1 MSLPKRYFEDLYA
14 ASPDPWS
21 LASRWYETRKYAV
34 TLASLPR
41 PRCRRGFEVGCS
53 IGVLTELLAGR
64 CDALLAADIAGAAV
78 EATRRRVEGHPHVEA
93 EQLTIPREWPVGNFD
108 LIVLSEVGYYLDS
121 GTLGVLID
129 KAVTSLAPD
138 GTLVAVHWR
147 HPVADYPLGGDE
159 VHAVLRAKNGLAVLA
174 HHEEQDFQ
182 LDVMVPVPLVSVA
195 AASGLVN
202 L

>member
-1 MSLPKRYFEDLYA
+1 MSLPKRYFDDLYA

-41 PRCRRGFEVGCS
+41 LRYRRGFEAGCS
-53 IGVLTELLAGR
+53 IGVLTELLADR
-64 CDALLAADIAGAAV
+64 CDRLLAADIASAPLQ
-78 EATRRRVEGHPHVEA
+78 ETRRRVARHPHVEA
-93 EQLTIPREWPVGNFD
+93 QQLAVPDEWPVGSFD
-108 LIVLSEVGYYLDS
+108 LIVLSEIGYYLDS
-121 GTLGVLID
+121 RTLGDLMD

-159 VHAVLRAKNGLAVLA
+159 VHAAVRTKDGLAVLA

-182 LDVMVPVPLVSVA
+182 LDVMVSAPLVSVA
-195 AASGLVN
+195 DAAGLVSP
-202 L
+202 

>member
-1 MSLPKRYFEDLYA
+1 MSLPKDYFDDLYA

-41 PRCRRGFEVGCS
+41 PRYRRGFEAGCS
-53 IGVLTELLAGR
+53 IGVLTELLADR
-64 CDALLAADIAGAAV
+64 CDALLAVDIAGSAV
-78 EATRRRVEGHPHVEA
+78 EATRLRVARHLHVEA
-93 EQLTIPREWPVGNFD
+93 QQLAIPGEWPDGSFD

-121 GTLGVLID
+121 GTLGDLMG

-159 VHAVLRAKNGLAVLA
+159 VHAALRASDRLAVLA

-182 LDVMVPVPLVSVA
+182 LDVMVPQPLVSVA
-195 AASGLVN
+195 AASGLVSP
-202 L
+202 